1 MIKNDFVYFVSFIL
15 VILLI
20 SILCITP
27 SIFIFELFESYQ
39 NEPIYYKK
47 YEVID
52 YNNNNTIAYNCSDMK
67 CELKDGTILSVKQYK
82 HVGSEYIGIRK
93 DIEMR

>member
-1 MIKNDFVYFVSFIL
+1 MIKNDFECFVVLIL
-15 VILLI
+15 VSLFV

-27 SIFIFELFESYQ
+27 FIFISELIESYQ

-93 DIEMR
+93 ELERN

>member
-27 SIFIFELFESYQ
+27 FIFISELIESYQ

-67 CELKDGTILSVKQYK
+67 CELKDKTILSVKEYRY
-82 HVGSEYIGIRK
+82 VDLEYIGIRK
-93 DIEMR
+93 EIEK

>member
-1 MIKNDFVYFVSFIL
+1 MIKNDFEYFTSIIL

-20 SILCITP
+20 SILCFTP
-27 SIFIFELFESYQ
+27 VIFIHEVIKSYQ

-47 YEVID
+47 YEVVD

-67 CELKDGTILSVKQYK
+67 CELKDKTILSVKEYRY
-82 HVGSEYIGIRK
+82 VDLEYIGIRK
-93 DIEMR
+93 ELEK